1 MKTKVTW
8 KMRRPL
14 WRSLCEVGVRR
25 ELEYE
30 WDDAVAVRWS
40 FMFGV
45 VAFDR
50 RGPVRSSPDS
60 GSTEEKNDD

>member
-14 WRSLCEVGVRR
+14 RRSLFEIGVRR

-50 RGPVRSSPDS
+50 RGPVRSSHDS
-60 GSTEEKNDD
+60 ERSTN